1 LLFVPLRFKQFFYSK
16 IMNLTDEQW
25 RLIEPILPPPSPA
38 DRGRPAIDRRAV
50 LNGILWKIRTGNPW
64 YDMSPDYPS
73 YQTCYR
79 CHSKWA
85 RDGVMQKTYAAL
97 FSDLSTRGGFD
108 LAQALQDGI
117 NSATQAGSC
126 VTYMITP
133 RLRDTWQWSTAVLHL
148 RPTMEKIKRSK
159 QLSIRI
165 AFEG

>member
-1 LLFVPLRFKQFFYSK
+1 
-16 IMNLTDEQW
+16 
-25 RLIEPILPPPSPA
+25 
-38 DRGRPAIDRRAV
+38 
-50 LNGILWKIRTGNPW
+50 
-64 YDMSPDYPS
+64 
-73 YQTCYR
+73 
-79 CHSKWA
+79 
-85 RDGVMQKTYAAL
+85 MQKIYNAL

-108 LAQALQDGI
+108 LEQALKDKTI
-117 NSATQAGSC
+117 SMTQAGSC

>member
-1 LLFVPLRFKQFFYSK
+1 
-16 IMNLTDEQW
+16 MNLTDEQW

-38 DRGRPAIDRRAV
+38 DRGRPPIDRRAV
-50 LNGILWKIRTGNPW
+50 LNAILWKIRTDNPW

-117 NSATQAGSC
+117 IRVNQIGSLGIL
-126 VTYMITP
+126 TIPLT
-133 RLRDTWQWSTAVLHL
+133 LRDTWQWSTAVLCL
-148 RPTMEKIKRSK
+148 RPVIEKAKRNDP
-159 QLSIRI
+159 SIRI
-165 AFEG
+165 VIDE

>member
-1 LLFVPLRFKQFFYSK
+1 MDP
-16 IMNLTDEQW
+16 
-25 RLIEPILPPPSPA
+25 
-38 DRGRPAIDRRAV
+38 RRSDA
-50 LNGILWKIRTGNPW
+50 
-64 YDMSPDYPS
+64 
-73 YQTCYR
+73 
-79 CHSKWA
+79 
-85 RDGVMQKTYAAL
+85 KTYAAL